1 MCMVSRSAGL
11 KFVDLD
17 IDKLSPPPGRF
28 PVGDPSYDW
37 DIADGYIVSHL
48 DTLLFPEVLLWFSSP
63 SHSVFDRWADR

>member
-17 IDKLSPPPGRF
+17 IYKLSPPPGRF

-37 DIADGYIVSHL
+37 DIADGV
-48 DTLLFPEVLLWFSSP
+48 
-63 SHSVFDRWADR
+63 HSESFRYSVVP